1 MFYRTVMIFFFLFVF
16 FFEFI
21 ILFHYLVEYQI
32 IINKLMLQYLRFTM
46 SEVSLIYSVFKIL
59 ICCFTLIFGIFNPH
73 ALKNLCALSWHFV
86 FSLFSFSFNLTYDYF
101 SLFLLALQ
109 CLMSTKRSHILKQ
122 PCTKGLRVIFLAYHV
137 CLFSK
142 FPFWNISSYQTNII
156 SEENIM
162 FILDFLIKLSSYAQS
177 QL

>member
-1 MFYRTVMIFFFLFVF
+1 
-16 FFEFI
+16 
-21 ILFHYLVEYQI
+21 
-32 IINKLMLQYLRFTM
+32 MLQYLRFTM

-162 FILDFLIKLSSYAQS
+162 FILDFLIKLSSYVLLSSLPNRSCKVS
-177 QL
+177 QNLFCCTDFLAFFNPMVPPELILKN